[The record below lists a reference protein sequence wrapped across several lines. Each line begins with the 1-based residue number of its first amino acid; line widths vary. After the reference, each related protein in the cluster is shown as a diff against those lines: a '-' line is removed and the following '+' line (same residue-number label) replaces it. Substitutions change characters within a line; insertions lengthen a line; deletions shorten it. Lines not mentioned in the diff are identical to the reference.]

1 MMTKKV
7 KFLFWCLVFDCIM
20 IHIHITKLAYKII

>member
-20 IHIHITKLAYKII
+20 IHITKLAYKII